1 MKMKKIIIISLLL
14 ICLFFIGGV
23 SANNDIV
30 ELPPDLL
37 SDYDAVGTTEE
48 WSIFTDKY
56 WSTAINNE
64 TGEFDLWS
72 FTTHTILSPFSQILG
87 YDWLILI
94 ILAFYLLSIW
104 FKGGISM
111 LFIMIG
117 LVTSWMYTMLPDSS
131 IILIATV
138 WSLSLAA
145 ILYRL
150 FRSRRGA

>member
-1 MKMKKIIIISLLL
+1 MKKIIIISLLL
-14 ICLFFIGGV
+14 ICLFSVGGV
-23 SANNDIV
+23 SADNAIV

-64 TGEFDLWS
+64 TGDFDLWQ

-87 YDWLILI
+87 YDWLILV
-94 ILAFYLLSIW
+94 ILAFYLISIW
-104 FKGGISM
+104 FKGGISL
-111 LFIMIG
+111 LFIMLG
-117 LVTSWMYTMLPDSS
+117 LVSTWMYTMLPDSS
-131 IILIATV
+131 IVLICVV
-138 WSLSLAA
+138 WTLSLCA